1 LFSIKLKGSLAKL
14 PGRTGTR
21 VLGPSDRDQRAPDE
35 GVDDLILR
43 VDFGSDGPDPIWRAG
58 RRRLTPAA
66 DSAVARGERLAGA
79 GGSSATGGLAADCL
93 VEKMVRATRNPKDC
107 TGRRFWARPRLA
119 VARCGPGHSAA
130 VVEFRWPVHWHLG
143 WYIVYPCGRKK
154 GKEVRRGL
162 TEAWSGRGRDA
173 DELAARL
180 GGGAGRSLRSG
191 VREWSRG
198 REKGR

>member
-1 LFSIKLKGSLAKL
+1 MKGY
-14 PGRTGTR
+14 
-21 VLGPSDRDQRAPDE
+21 
-35 GVDDLILR
+35 DDLILR

-79 GGSSATGGLAADCL
+79 GGSSTTGGLAADCL
-93 VEKMVRATRNPKDC
+93 VEKKVRATRNPKGC

-143 WYIVYPCGRKK
+143 WSIVYQCGRKK

-198 REKGR
+198 RKKGR